1 MGVLRLSSARR
12 RYPELDFAECR
23 DPRHDPRDSRQ
34 PVVAVVARDDT
45 VCPVCKACL
54 PRILGENY
62 TDN

>member
-1 MGVLRLSSARR
+1 VGVLRLNTARR
-12 RYPELDFAECR
+12 RYPDLELTECA

-34 PVVAVVARDDT
+34 PVVAVVTRGDA
-45 VCPVCKACL
+45 VCPVCKHCL